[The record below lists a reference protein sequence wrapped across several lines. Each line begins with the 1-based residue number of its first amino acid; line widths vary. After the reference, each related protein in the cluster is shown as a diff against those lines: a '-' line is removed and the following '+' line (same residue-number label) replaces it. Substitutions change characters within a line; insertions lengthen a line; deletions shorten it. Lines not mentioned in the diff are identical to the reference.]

1 MRASVLLL
9 LFCAAFAAGADD
21 VVTRSDALTVDV
33 IPSVRRLAMGLEGD
47 LWLLPLRGGEAERLV
62 DGNGALFGPRWSP
75 DGTRLLY
82 QSRSDDG
89 DALWVMDLSTG
100 ESRPLGDGH
109 RQDPA
114 WHPDGDR
121 IVFAADRHGSGL
133 DLWETDV
140 ATGLAWRLTRDSA
153 DESAPSWSAN
163 GRHLTYVRRTDD
175 RYELV
180 LRRQNEPEQVL
191 VESADPLTS
200 PSWRPDGSLITFQR
214 HEEGGIS
221 LEMAILSEPVLLR
234 VIDHYRQMPPAP
246 VGWRDRMNMIYVAD
260 GHIRTRGFE
269 DRVSRPV
276 HFRAVVT
283 AAEPAPAPVRAIVRR
298 DVSLTDV
305 PDGRLIIRGRRLYDG
320 IGSQYRQDMD
330 VVIES
335 GRVLAVEPR
344 RERGDG
350 TVIDLGDV
358 VITPGLVDAGGADAD
373 DVDQGAAILAYGITT
388 LVTRSSPESFDPM
401 AWEQEATPGP
411 RLVTLEADSL
421 EDRVTSIADAS
432 LPDIDALLASR
443 QATSLGHTGRPPRRF
458 ATRPAIA
465 LDGSPVVV
473 GGRANRLPAG
483 LSLHAELRALQN
495 AGLDPGQA
503 IRAVTTNPA
512 RLAGLEHQAGAVL
525 SGALADLLVVR
536 GDPLGDVA
544 DLLNIIAVVRNGRFY
559 SMASLLERAAAGGNV
574 E

>member
-1 MRASVLLL
+1 
-9 LFCAAFAAGADD
+9 
-21 VVTRSDALTVDV
+21 
-33 IPSVRRLAMGLEGD
+33 
-47 LWLLPLRGGEAERLV
+47 
-62 DGNGALFGPRWSP
+62 
-75 DGTRLLY
+75 
-82 QSRSDDG
+82 
-89 DALWVMDLSTG
+89 
-100 ESRPLGDGH
+100 
-109 RQDPA
+109 
-114 WHPDGDR
+114 
-121 IVFAADRHGSGL
+121 
-133 DLWETDV
+133 
-140 ATGLAWRLTRDSA
+140 
-153 DESAPSWSAN
+153 
-163 GRHLTYVRRTDD
+163 
-175 RYELV
+175 
-180 LRRQNEPEQVL
+180 
-191 VESADPLTS
+191 
-200 PSWRPDGSLITFQR
+200 
-214 HEEGGIS
+214 
-221 LEMAILSEPVLLR
+221 
-234 VIDHYRQMPPAP
+234 
-246 VGWRDRMNMIYVAD
+246 
-260 GHIRTRGFE
+260 
-269 DRVSRPV
+269 
-276 HFRAVVT
+276 
-283 AAEPAPAPVRAIVRR
+283 
-298 DVSLTDV
+298 
-305 PDGRLIIRGRRLYDG
+305 
-320 IGSQYRQDMD
+320 
-330 VVIES
+330 
-335 GRVLAVEPR
+335 
-344 RERGDG
+344 
-350 TVIDLGDV
+350 
-358 VITPGLVDAGGADAD
+358 
-373 DVDQGAAILAYGITT
+373 
-388 LVTRSSPESFDPM
+388 M